1 MNERPDIFDKIMSL
15 RIFRFAE
22 PFYKKHKSI
31 LLYLLFGG
39 LSFFL
44 NIGLFILLDK
54 AGLYELVNNI
64 ICWVVCVLFQFWT
77 NRIWVF
83 DAKTESASQFAKQ
96 LLDFFAG
103 RIFTLIIEEA
113 ILLVFIEILS
123 FNSLVVK
130 IIGQIVVIV
139 LNYVISK
146 LLVFKKKNNSSEN

>member
-54 AGLYELVNNI
+54 AGLYELINNI

-83 DAKTESASQFAKQ
+83 DAKTESTSQFAKQ